1 MASVVAITARGLH
14 RKLLV
19 LRVRCLTLRR
29 LFFGMLLRHVVPD
42 DTAADR
48 ADDGVMSRVVPRD
61 AADHGPL
68 DATLRVRRPAD
79 GDNKRC
85 GGKRGLT
92 ECCHADTPFQLFD
105 PMLRRRG

>member
-1 MASVVAITARGLH
+1 VQITARGLR

-19 LRVRCLTLRR
+19 LGVCCLTLRR
-29 LFFGMLLRHVVPD
+29 LFFGMFLRDVMPD
-42 DTAADR
+42 NAAANR
-48 ADDGVMSRVVPRD
+48 ADDGVMPRVVPRD

-68 DATLRVRRPAD
+68 DAARRVRRSAD
-79 GDNKRC
+79 GEKKRC

-105 PMLRRRG
+105 PMLRRYG